1 MAVTVRQIHHPR
13 SAIKSATASLKPGM
27 ACCSIKPRG
36 DITSYSLGRL
46 GADPSYCVSRGGLCR
61 PRLLATSSRQ
71 QLSEPATASN
81 ALCVGSAGLM
91 PSSIDGPL
99 GFLNLV
105 ELRFESR
112 ISPTALMKSARKS
125 NFLPVLDSERPPY
138 RFLVG
143 F

>member
-1 MAVTVRQIHHPR
+1 
-13 SAIKSATASLKPGM
+13 
-27 ACCSIKPRG
+27 
-36 DITSYSLGRL
+36 
-46 GADPSYCVSRGGLCR
+46 
-61 PRLLATSSRQ
+61 
-71 QLSEPATASN
+71 
-81 ALCVGSAGLM
+81 M